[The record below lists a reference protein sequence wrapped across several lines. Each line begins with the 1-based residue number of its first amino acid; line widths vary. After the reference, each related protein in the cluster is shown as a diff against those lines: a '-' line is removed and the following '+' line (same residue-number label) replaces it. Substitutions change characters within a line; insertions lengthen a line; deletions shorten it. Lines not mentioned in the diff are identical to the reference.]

1 MKKEKKKAPT
11 IRFRGFTD
19 DWEQRKL
26 STVTDC
32 IDTGKS
38 KFSSKKSG
46 LYKILGST
54 SIIGYDDT
62 YDYEGNFLL
71 TARVGANAGN
81 LYRYAGKVKI
91 SDNTVFIQSKHI
103 DFLFCLLT
111 HFDIKKL
118 SFGTGQPLIKASEL
132 RNLQLLMPVNDSEKE
147 KIGKVFSDLDNFIT
161 LHQRKLDQL
170 KKLKK
175 YFLQNMFPA
184 KGEKVPRIRFKG
196 FTGDWEQHKLYEIG
210 QIITGTTPPTS
221 DAENYNGDLLFVSPA
236 DIDDNRYITKTITT
250 VSEKG
255 FNTGREIRK
264 GASLFVSI
272 GSSIGK
278 VAQMAEK
285 AITNQQINAVVP
297 NDNYDEDFVF
307 SLLETQ
313 SSNVK
318 AIASNQAVPIVNK
331 STFSN
336 IDVLVPPNITEQQKM
351 GKYFANL
358 DNLITLHQR
367 KLNQLQTMKKFM
379 LQNLFI

>member
-221 DAENYNGDLLFVSPA
+221 DVENYNGDLLFVSPA

-367 KLNQLQTMKKFM
+367 KLDQFQMMKKFM

>member
-19 DWEQRKL
+19 DWKQRKL

-367 KLNQLQTMKKFM
+367 KLDQFQMMKKFM

>member
-297 NDNYDEDFVF
+297 NDNYDDDFVL

-367 KLNQLQTMKKFM
+367 KLDQFQMMKKFM